1 MSHLRWQCRRGMR
14 ELDEL
19 LLRYLDD
26 NYESAGAAE
35 KAAFQRLLSLSDAAL
50 MSYLLQQAIPSPEV
64 ALAVN
69 AILDRDTP

>member
-1 MSHLRWQCRRGMR
+1 MR

-26 NYESAGAAE
+26 KYATADDAE

-50 MSYLLQQAIPSPEV
+50 MSYLLQQATPSPEV

-69 AILDRDTP
+69 ALLDRDLP

>member
-26 NYESAGAAE
+26 GYESAGAAE

>member
-1 MSHLRWQCRRGMR
+1 MR

-26 NYESAGAAE
+26 GYQTAADAE
-35 KAAFQRLLSLSDAAL
+35 KAAFERLLSLSDALL
-50 MSYLLQQAIPSPEV
+50 MSYLLQQATPSPEV

-69 AILDRDTP
+69 AILDRNSP